1 MSLRWCNL
9 NVIVEI
15 LFGISI
21 QVVKEEF
28 MDVDQLE
35 IRIPMIVVLLT
46 IIALANFRDREW
58 VKIYII
64 MFNLK

>member
-1 MSLRWCNL
+1 MSLRWSNL